1 MEAIISYLGKNSE
14 SYQEIPQSQTAD
26 KPMAREEEPHNNQET
41 PGRQTEQPA
50 LFSPSKIATVN
61 GASQP
66 THLHLV
72 VSMSV

>member
-14 SYQEIPQSQTAD
+14 YYQEIPQSQIAD

-50 LFSPSKIATVN
+50 LFSPSKIATLQKDVTYSEWCIESN
-61 GASQP
+61 TS
-66 THLHLV
+66 
-72 VSMSV
+72 S